1 VSAATL
7 CLVLVAGTAWLVTGP
22 SLRVRGVAYAGAA
35 WTRPSALDAITG
47 PIVGQSVLLVDG
59 SSIADA
65 VGDLPGVETATVDIG
80 LFGRIE
86 VGLVEETAVAVWRT
100 DAVQLLVA
108 EDGTVV
114 GTQARDAALTGDY
127 ANLPFVDDGRD
138 SSHDLSVGDQLP
150 LDELEAARALAA
162 LPPSRVGSASSVLRL
177 SLDPTYGFILSSP
190 QAGWQAAF
198 GYYTADPLARPAN
211 LEARVLAQASGIR
224 TLFAE
229 HPEAGVAWIDARNP
243 GRVYF
248 RARG

>member
-1 VSAATL
+1 
-7 CLVLVAGTAWLVTGP
+7 
-22 SLRVRGVAYAGAA
+22 VAYTGAA
-35 WTRPSALDAITG
+35 WTPRPALDAITE
-47 PIVGQSVLLVDG
+47 PIVGRSSLLVDG
-59 SSIADA
+59 SAIAEA

-80 LFGRIE
+80 LFGRVD

-100 DAVQLLVA
+100 NAVQLLVA

-114 GTQARDAALTGDY
+114 GTQSREAALGGDY

-138 SSHDLSVGDQLP
+138 TSRDLSMGDQLP
-150 LDELEAARALAA
+150 LDELAAALALA
-162 LPPSRVGSASSVLRL
+162 ELEPSRVGSTAGVLRL

-198 GYYTADPLARPAN
+198 GYYAADPLASPSTV
-211 LEARVLAQASGIR
+211 EARILAQASGLR

-229 HPEAGVAWIDARNP
+229 RPEAGVAWIDVRNP